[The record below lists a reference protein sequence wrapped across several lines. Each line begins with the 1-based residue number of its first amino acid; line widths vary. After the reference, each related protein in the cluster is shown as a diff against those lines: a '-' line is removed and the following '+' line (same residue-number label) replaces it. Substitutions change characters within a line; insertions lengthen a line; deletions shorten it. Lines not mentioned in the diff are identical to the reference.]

1 MTWNDRSY
9 KEKKVISIGTVS
21 ELTGLSERQI
31 RYYEQ
36 RKLIF
41 PDRSKTG
48 IRKYSF
54 SDIELLIEIANKIE
68 DGVLTN
74 EIRKEMKKK
83 ETPIANEEI
92 RNSLL
97 KGQINVQFKL

>member
-83 ETPIANEEI
+83 EAPITNEEI